1 MWEARRDKG
10 SVKEPL
16 SRQPCG
22 GTDPEVRGGVGRA
35 PRQRFGD
42 GAVLSSS
49 LLRHEPRGDGRC
61 RTRSQ
66 RELRSGASVAA

>member
-22 GTDPEVRGGVGRA
+22 GTDPEVRVVWDALRDKGSGTA
-35 PRQRFGD
+35 PFSRR
-42 GAVLSSS
+42 L
-49 LLRHEPRGDGRC
+49 C
-61 RTRSQ
+61 
-66 RELRSGASVAA
+66 